1 MDNAYK
7 VLADLTKNT
16 RVTIDTALNFIN
28 DLSGADPH
36 RVLPEDNAEIRLKA
50 KQIAQDLQIDNIFSK
65 VEKAKDRTRQRKSES
80 HTPPRERLKGSIP
93 QSNILDVRAVGTE
106 RSRLYA
112 EAQAKTRRLEEE
124 IREEVIAQRAKELA
138 ERQRIRI
145 QEEARLLVEKE
156 REKTA
161 KIMAEQKE
169 RYRMEALEKCAAMMA
184 RRRQVILATQ
194 ILVSWKAHIK
204 ALNRNEVIIKKS
216 YLLCLLR
223 LTFHTWLSTFLYR
236 KETYEK
242 ERQRLRME
250 TMKSQMRMAETNYV
264 VVLMKKTLLAM
275 RVEAQRLQT
284 RRRQEEQRACRERRI
299 QSFIQRIEVSK
310 SLCLSQN
317 EINDAS
323 LRAPSPEVS
332 CIEAPEQKQGSM
344 STNLETQQN
353 QSHNDTIGHLTTS
366 SKKVRFETTEECQT
380 SSIDSLKPFSESNQV
395 AVLANQV
402 AEQPTIRKLLRKAPQ
417 VYIDYGKRAA
427 ERKQERLRRL
437 EEDRLAKEQAEHSK
451 KVLQEELARQKVQ
464 VRREQLEIANSCHAG
479 LLLRI
484 GYHSLVIL
492 YTKIASWHA
501 TSLQRMLSCSFSVWV
516 QQTREKLGKKVEIL
530 SKMDDVIGRIMDRF
544 TKQSVFVE
552 GFIPLLQQS
561 RQRFLQADHFFALT
575 LFRRSFMSMRWC
587 LHQADL
593 EAQVQGKRLRQRVIG
608 RTVIFAWR
616 HAILDL
622 RKERV
627 ADARQ
632 TEIYRLMRAQI
643 AVQWEEVVDRFILE
657 SFPSF
662 YEKFEPIVR
671 SFDEF
676 IDSSSLEA
684 LAETVPCHLL
694 RSPNDSQS
702 QLLAPHLPS
711 LPFPVQTYSSGQQEQ
726 KDTIEDD
733 EEVDFTS
740 LAALISAAKQL
751 TGQSVLTNQAD
762 LEFTYDFSIAASRPG
777 GASEYLT
784 DHSA

>member
-28 DLSGADPH
+28 ELSGTDPH
-36 RVLPEDNAEIRLKA
+36 RVLSEDNAEIRLKA
-50 KQIAQDLQIDNIFSK
+50 KQIAQDLQIDDIFSK
-65 VEKAKDRTRQRKSES
+65 VEKAKERPRQRKSEPR
-80 HTPPRERLKGSIP
+80 TPPRERLKGIIP
-93 QSNILDVRAVGTE
+93 QSDLPDVRAVGAE
-106 RSRLYA
+106 RSKLYA

-161 KIMAEQKE
+161 KVIAEQKE
-169 RYRMEALEKCAAMMA
+169 RYRMEALEKCVAMMI
-184 RRRQVILATQ
+184 RRRQVVLATQ

-204 ALNRNEVIIKKS
+204 ALNRNEAIIKKN

-223 LTFHTWLSTFLYR
+223 LTFHTWLSTFLHR

-250 TMKSQMRMAETNYV
+250 TIKSQIRMAETNYV
-264 VVLMKKTLLAM
+264 VMLMKKTLLAM

-317 EINDAS
+317 ETNDAS
-323 LRAPSPEVS
+323 PRSPSPVVS
-332 CIEAPEQKQGSM
+332 CTEGLEQKQESV
-344 STNLETQQN
+344 STNPETQQN
-353 QSHNDTIGHLTTS
+353 QSHNDTLGHLTTS
-366 SKKVRFETTEECQT
+366 SKKVRFETTEEPQV
-380 SSIDSLKPFSESNQV
+380 SSADSLRPFSESNQV
-395 AVLANQV
+395 AAPVNQAV
-402 AEQPTIRKLLRKAPQ
+402 EQFTTRKLLRKAPQ
-417 VYIDYGKRAA
+417 VYIDYSKRAA
-427 ERKQERLRRL
+427 DRKQERLRRL

-451 KVLQEELARQKVQ
+451 RVLQEELARRKAQ
-464 VRREQLEIANSCHAG
+464 VRKEQLEIATSCHAG

-484 GYHSLVIL
+484 GYRSLVAL
-492 YTKIASWHA
+492 HTKLALWHT
-501 TSLQRMLSCSFSVWV
+501 TSLQRMLSYVFSIWI
-516 QQTREKLGKKVEIL
+516 QQAREKLGKRIEVL
-530 SKMDDVIGRIMDRF
+530 SKVDDAIGRIMDRF
-544 TKQSVFVE
+544 TKQVVFLE
-552 GFIPLLQQS
+552 RFIPLLQQS
-561 RQRFLQADHFFALT
+561 RQRFLQADHFFTLS
-575 LFRRSFMSMRWC
+575 LFRRSLASMRWR

-593 EAQVQGKRLRQRVIG
+593 EAQVQGKRLRQKVIG

-632 TEIYRLMRAQI
+632 AEIYRLMRAQV
-643 AVQWEEVVDRFILE
+643 AMQWEEVVDRSILE

-662 YEKFEPIVR
+662 YEKFEPVIR

-684 LAETVPCHLL
+684 LAETTLCHLL
-694 RSPNDSQS
+694 RSPSDLQP
-702 QLLAPHLPS
+702 QLPGSHPPPFS
-711 LPFPVQTYSSGQQEQ
+711 FPVQTHSSGQPEE
-726 KDTIEDD
+726 KDTIEDAD

-751 TGQSVLTNQAD
+751 TGRSALMTQTE
-762 LEFTYDFSIAASRPG
+762 LEFTYDFSAATSRPSG
-777 GASEYLT
+777 NST
-784 DHSA
+784 